1 MRRMKR
7 ISSMLRAVLRG
18 TPAFAAM
25 ILMQCLLSAMVNVA
39 HAEEASNGM
48 PGDWLARY
56 ASARSIGLGGAFVA
70 AADDPLGMVWNPA
83 GLTQSLQNEVHFET
97 ARYFQETSI
106 NTIGFVMPARRLPT
120 LGFAMLSMNSGGFE
134 RTDEMNNSLGTF
146 DNKDMAFLISASK
159 SLTQKFALGANLK
172 IVNQQVEDFK
182 STGVGADVGV
192 LYQLVPRVKLGLSML
207 NLGGPSLSPRD
218 VSETYPMEVRGG
230 VAVGYMHGKGLLSL
244 EADHRDGPGTT
255 FHAGTEVWFMDQFG
269 VRAGYNDTEAA
280 GGFSYRLN
288 PQMQFDYGMNDHEL
302 GLVHYI
308 AVSYRF
314 GGFFANSY
322 ATPEVF
328 SPIGENSVTKINIK
342 SRTKAET
349 KTWQLDVIDKHNEIV
364 RTFGGAGVPPAHV
377 MWDGKD
383 ENGMT
388 LPDGYYTYRLVVTDE
403 EGRVLRAEDHKVEI
417 TTQGPQGGV
426 PVIVN

>member
-1 MRRMKR
+1 MHRTKR
-7 ISSMLRAVLRG
+7 NNLLRAIGGALISLALSHG
-18 TPAFAAM
+18 SAFA
-25 ILMQCLLSAMVNVA
+25 
-39 HAEEASNGM
+39 EDASNGM
-48 PGDWLARY
+48 PGDWLSRY
-56 ASARSIGLGGAFVA
+56 ATARSIGLGGAFVA
-70 AADDPLGMVWNPA
+70 TADDPLAAMMWNPA

-97 ARYFQETSI
+97 AHYFEDTSI
-106 NTIGFVMPARRLPT
+106 NGLSFVMPARRLPT
-120 LGFAMLSMNSGGFE
+120 LGFTMLSLSSGGFE
-134 RTDEMNNSLGTF
+134 RTDELNTSLGTF
-146 DNKDMAFLISASK
+146 DQKDMAFLISGSK
-159 SLTQKFALGANLK
+159 SLTQRLSLGANLK
-172 IVNQQVEDFK
+172 IVTQQVEDFK
-182 STGVGADVGV
+182 SSGVGADIGG
-192 LYQLVPRVKLGLSML
+192 LYSITPRVKLGLSLL

-218 VSETYPMEVRGG
+218 VTETIPMEVRGG
-230 VAVGYMHGKGLLSL
+230 VAVGFLNGRGLVSV

-255 FHAGTEVWFMDQFG
+255 LHAGTEMWFLDSFG
-269 VRAGYNDTEAA
+269 VRAGYDDTEAA

-308 AVSYRF
+308 GVSYRF

-328 SPIGENSVTKINIK
+328 SPIGENSVTKINIQ

-349 KTWQLDVIDKHNEIV
+349 KQWQLDVIDKHNEVV
-364 RTFGGAGVPPAHV
+364 RTFGGPGAPPAHV

-388 LPDGYYTYRLVVTDE
+388 LADGFYTYRLVVTDD

-417 TTQGPQGGV
+417 TTSGPQGGV

>member
-1 MRRMKR
+1 
-7 ISSMLRAVLRG
+7 MLRAVLRG
-18 TPAFAAM
+18 TPAFAAI
-25 ILMQCLLSAMVNVA
+25 ILMQQAA
-39 HAEEASNGM
+39 RAEDATSGL

-70 AADDPLGMVWNPA
+70 AADDPLAMVWNPA
-83 GLTQSLQNEVHFET
+83 GLTQSLQNELHFET
-97 ARYFQETSI
+97 ARYFEDTSI
-106 NTIGFVMPARRLPT
+106 NTLAFTMPARRLPT
-120 LGFAMLSMNSGGFE
+120 LGFAMLSMSSGGFE
-134 RTDEMNNSLGTF
+134 RTDELNTSLGTF
-146 DNKDMAFLISASK
+146 DNKNMAFLISASK
-159 SLTQKFALGANLK
+159 SLTPKLAVGANVK
-172 IVNQQVEDFK
+172 IVNEQVEDFK
-182 STGVGADVGV
+182 SSGVGADIGG
-192 LYQLVPRVKLGLSML
+192 LYQLTPRVKVGLSML

-218 VSETYPMEVRGG
+218 MTETYPMEVRGG
-230 VAVGYMHGKGLLSL
+230 VAVGYLHGKGLLSL

-255 FHAGTEVWFMDQFG
+255 LHAGTEMWFMESFG
-269 VRAGYNDTEAA
+269 IRAGYNDTEAA

-302 GLVHYI
+302 GLVHYV
-308 AVSYRF
+308 AMSYRF

-342 SRTKAET
+342 SRTKADT
-349 KTWQLDVIDKHNEIV
+349 KTWQLDVVDKSSQVV
-364 RTFGGAGVPPAHV
+364 RTFGGQGTPPAHV

-388 LPDGYYTYRLVVTDE
+388 LPDGFYTYRLVVTDE

-417 TTQGPQGGV
+417 TTSGPQGNI